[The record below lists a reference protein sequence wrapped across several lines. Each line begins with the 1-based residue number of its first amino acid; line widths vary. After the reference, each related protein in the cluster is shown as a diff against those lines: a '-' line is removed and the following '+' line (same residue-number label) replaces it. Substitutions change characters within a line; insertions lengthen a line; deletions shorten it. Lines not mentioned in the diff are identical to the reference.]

1 MTVEKPVTKL
11 KFENCFCNQ
20 MMTVFAKKRESVDR
34 DVCKRKRKLESKCR
48 VRQSIHFVK
57 FKANITHE
65 REPFSARRLQMK
77 LN

>member
-34 DVCKRKRKLESKCR
+34 DVRKRKRKLESKCR
-48 VRQSIHFVK
+48 VRQSIESFC
-57 FKANITHE
+57 
-65 REPFSARRLQMK
+65 
-77 LN
+77 